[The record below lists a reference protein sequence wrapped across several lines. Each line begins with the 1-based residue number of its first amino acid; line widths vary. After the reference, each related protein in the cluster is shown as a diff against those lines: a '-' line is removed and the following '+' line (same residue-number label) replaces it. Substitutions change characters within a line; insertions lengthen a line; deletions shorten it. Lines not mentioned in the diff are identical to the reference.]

1 MIVINEGYNLDT
13 LIVMYGTVAEA
24 REVDVR
30 GSKTR
35 DIRDL
40 AVELHMGEA
49 PVITNFTARKMN
61 LTYAK
66 QEMLWYLR
74 ADKYDDSIEQYATMW
89 KKLKQP
95 GGFYYSNYGQYLF
108 FGGESSQ
115 FMYVVETLLRDPN
128 SRRASMVLLN
138 REHLFSENTDLVC
151 TYAINF
157 HISGGAL
164 HMTVMMRSNDV
175 IYGFTND
182 AFCFSCLYELM
193 YGVLKRHL
201 PSLQRGIC
209 THFTNSMHVY
219 ERHFDM
225 IERIVDDGV
234 DAYTPVSVPELDPD
248 EAFEVVMSNGAFVGP
263 PGSWS
268 YWLNEV

>member
-1 MIVINEGYNLDT
+1 MIVINEGGNLDT
-13 LIVMYGTVAEA
+13 LIVMYGTVAEGPTI
-24 REVDVR
+24 DVR

-40 AVELHMGEA
+40 AVELHMSGP
-49 PVITNFTARKMN
+49 PVITNFAARKMN
-61 LTYAK
+61 LAYAK

-95 GGFYYSNYGQYLF
+95 GGFYYSNYGQYIF

-115 FMYVVETLLRDPN
+115 FMYVVETLLHDQN

-138 REHLFSENTDLVC
+138 REHLFCENTDLVC

-157 HISGGAL
+157 HISDDAL

-182 AFCFSCLYELM
+182 VFCFSCLYELM
-193 YGVLKRHL
+193 YKVLKRSL
-201 PSLQRGIC
+201 PELHRGTY

-225 IERIVDDGV
+225 IERIVDEGT
-234 DAYTPVSVPELDPD
+234 DAYEPRLVPELDPD
-248 EAFEVVMSNGAFVGP
+248 EALEIVMSNGAFTGP

-268 YWLNEV
+268 HWLNEV